1 MAIAMGLK
9 PRRFKGDTAAAL
21 LAHLRSLPRRT
32 VVILDEAHLL
42 PDASLEDLRLLTA
55 DEFDRRSPFSMILC
69 GQPILRDRLTD
80 PRHYALTQRIG
91 VRIRLR
97 PLTEAEVGL
106 FIARHLKAAG
116 ATGAV
121 FEPQATAAIFQH
133 TRGIPRLVQNLALGS
148 ALAAMAAGSSSVD
161 AVAVQQ
167 AVVDL
172 EDL

>member
-1 MAIAMGLK
+1 
-9 PRRFKGDTAAAL
+9 
-21 LAHLRSLPRRT
+21 
-32 VVILDEAHLL
+32 
-42 PDASLEDLRLLTA
+42 
-55 DEFDRRSPFSMILC
+55 MILC

-116 ATGAV
+116 TSRAV
-121 FEPQATAAIFQH
+121 FEPQATSAIFQH

-148 ALAAMAAGSSSVD
+148 ALAAMAAGSANVD

-172 EDL
+172 EDM

>member
-1 MAIAMGLK
+1 M
-9 PRRFKGDTAAAL
+9 
-21 LAHLRSLPRRT
+21 
-32 VVILDEAHLL
+32 VILDEAHLL

-69 GQPILRDRLTD
+69 GQPVLRDRLTD

-106 FIARHLKAAG
+106 FIARHLKVAG
-116 ATGAV
+116 ATRAV
-121 FEPQATAAIFQH
+121 FEPQATSAIFQH

-148 ALAAMAAGSSSVD
+148 ALAAMAAGSASVD